1 MKKIRLLASMVL
13 SVCLLSN
20 WALGQ
25 DSYPPEPGTGANPF
39 GPETRSSDFYQQSTE
54 DKSDDEKF
62 CPEYQ
67 VKPLSS
73 VQASMKLGSGL
84 LPPDCSRQLFQD
96 KRMGEPK
103 FATIRTVHWRPT
115 NFFHQPLY
123 FDDQPLERYGQS
135 ICPTLQPIIS
145 GAKFFGT
152 LPILPYKMG
161 LNPYCECVS
170 TLGYYRPG
178 SCAPCVRQTLPWE
191 HDAALMQTAAVL
203 TAVFAL

>member
-1 MKKIRLLASMVL
+1 MEIPSREKIRLLASMVL

-62 CPEYQ
+62 CPDYQ

-103 FATIRTVHWRPT
+103 SRPFARYTGGQPT
-115 NFFHQPLY
+115 SSTS
-123 FDDQPLERYGQS
+123 R
-135 ICPTLQPIIS
+135 CTLMTSRWNAMASP
-145 GAKFFGT
+145 F
-152 LPILPYKMG
+152 
-161 LNPYCECVS
+161 
-170 TLGYYRPG
+170 
-178 SCAPCVRQTLPWE
+178 VRRCNRLSRVQDFW
-191 HDAALMQTAAVL
+191 DAAHSALQNGAESVL
-203 TAVFAL
+203 